1 MKVSIFVE
9 NLDKFES
16 FLKEKILEDCL
27 YAFRFTK
34 SGSGIEIVAHCS
46 NTKIDEEKIKKIKAL
61 FGTEHIEIY
70 D

>member
-16 FLKEKILEDCL
+16 FLKEKILGDCF
-27 YAFRFTK
+27 YAFRFEE
-34 SGSGIEIVAHCS
+34 SGVTIVAHCS
-46 NTKIDEEKIKKIKAL
+46 NTKIDEEKIQKIKDF
-61 FGTEHIEIY
+61 FGTAYIEIY